1 MALTTGDRLNKAT
14 VSSIQ
19 SRMGVVPAY
28 KPTGIKKATDAVS
41 AVLDVEAE
49 KKANQEELRWKIDYK
64 IKTRETITNF
74 ARENFDDPDTF
85 TKLTDAYIASSE
97 AQAPVRFKNFAKEFS
112 STLAFQKGDT
122 IWNEAN
128 NKSKLALQNSFNLE
142 SEQMIASQVSQIMK
156 LTKGEEEEYWF
167 DTLLI
172 EVSDHIDIYGKLWSD
187 LTASEQA
194 VTPDPDSYKQGLLLG
209 FESKRLESN
218 ALDAL
223 NMAQSIDSG
232 YIAKLGFLPSDYITE
247 VSKIEKELAQFAKE
261 YVKDPMFD
269 KSSSGAVFTDSN
281 YNEREKLIETVTAE
295 IQEWNVGNKKNV
307 DKQLILINQ
316 QKEQDIINFRENI
329 EEGNI
334 QTDEALNVFLYSIN
348 ATDEQVKDIKDTN
361 LKTQIITDLSRTLTR
376 FENGKVVNL
385 QDGGKLESSIINTK
399 KLLESKGIDMTIDE
413 IKQQSINMQMFSIL
427 NIERP
432 NLTFKDYFSMDLLSV
447 ADTGFVNDQTNL
459 TSLMKLSNTYGIVPD
474 KLDDY
479 FSMVDMLNFE
489 VIEDQKQLGV
499 MAQFAYNLSI
509 QKGRPLSFKE
519 GKGNDN
525 FDNLV
530 ELHKSLRKVSEYN
543 NAKRAGLTTSQLED
557 LEKGATEDRRNII
570 EQWFGQY
577 INADQT
583 FLDEKMLLL
592 EKIIEDENLNVQKI
606 IEDFSENK
614 QEDGP
619 WWGFGFFD
627 TDLIDGNNEANI
639 SGRDNQLENSF
650 QFVIKEMD
658 EQLKLR
664 VAASFKDGTY
674 KGEMSKESIIK
685 AYKKNLSYVLN
696 TIRARGYGF
705 NEND

>member
-399 KLLESKGIDMTIDE
+399 KLLENKGIDMTIDE

>member
-232 YIAKLGFLPSDYITE
+232 YIAELGFLPSDYITE

-399 KLLESKGIDMTIDE
+399 KLLENKGIDMTIDE

-447 ADTGFVNDQTNL
+447 ADSGFVNDQTNL

-479 FSMVDMLNFE
+479 FGMVDMLNFE

-557 LEKGATEDRRNII
+557 IEKGATEDRRNII

-650 QFVIKEMD
+650 QFVIKEMG